1 MTLPSEL
8 KLVERDG
15 KPLLTSAVVSE
26 IDKIAGAWQP
36 AAATLDVSDAYQLRV
51 TVSLDHNSTI
61 TLGNSQGEQFVVD
74 VNASTRTAI
83 VYRNAKS
90 GQTRFS
96 GSFSIPSM
104 RAPLNVEGNEVTI
117 DLFID
122 QSSIELLSN
131 GGAMSQTTLVFPSS
145 IYRKAEVT
153 GADATIR
160 VRTLK
165 SICNASSM
173 LVGRNTARC

>member
-1 MTLPSEL
+1 L
-8 KLVERDG
+8 
-15 KPLLTSAVVSE
+15 
-26 IDKIAGAWQP
+26 
-36 AAATLDVSDAYQLRV
+36 
-51 TVSLDHNSTI
+51 
-61 TLGNSQGEQFVVD
+61 
-74 VNASTRTAI
+74 NAHRTT
-83 VYRNAKS
+83 KS
-90 GQTRFS
+90 GKTSFN
-96 GSFSIPSM
+96 GIFSIPSM

-165 SICNASSM
+165 SIWK
-173 LVGRNTARC
+173 